1 MNTKWNAHGQLFF
14 LLVVLS
20 LLISSCA
27 KATTTP
33 ENITQPPPTSVP
45 VQPTTPPTSTTAPVQ
60 PTLPPPPTTAP
71 TTASAEVKGDI
82 NVVTWAGYDG
92 TDFTDPFNAKY
103 PDATLIF
110 TLITTEDEIFT
121 KLQAG
126 FPADVI
132 LPTSVK
138 LYVDNN
144 LVQPIDTSRIEA
156 WNSIPDPLKNKG
168 LINGKYY
175 MVPFDWSY
183 CSILV
188 RTDKVKTM
196 PTSWADLWNPE
207 YKGHVAIYD
216 GGDAAVVYTSL
227 AFGYDPY
234 NLTDE
239 QFQAV
244 KQKLIELKPNLL
256 MYWSDP
262 YAMQQSVTD
271 GDLWVVGGAWVEAY
285 IALKQAGIPVD
296 YINPKEGRT
305 AWVGGHM
312 IPTNAKNVDGAYAY
326 INSVT
331 SPDVQKVLGTW
342 GFGMGNFDTIP
353 LLDPTIVKLMSLD
366 DITMLDRTFVF
377 KDVSVAELQKE
388 NNMWSEVK
396 SAP

>member
-1 MNTKWNAHGQLFF
+1 MKAKWNSLRSLLF

-20 LLISSCA
+20 LLIPSCS
-27 KATTTP
+27 KATTTS
-33 ENITQPPPTSVP
+33 EII
-45 VQPTTPPTSTTAPVQ
+45 TPPTSTTAPVQ
-60 PTLPPPPTTAP
+60 PTSPPTPTKEPILPTSPPIPTTA
-71 TTASAEVKGDI
+71 AAGVSGDV

-92 TDFTDPFNAKY
+92 PDFTDPFYANY

-110 TLITTEDEIFT
+110 SLITSEDEIFT
-121 KLQAG
+121 KLQTG

-132 LPTSVK
+132 LPTAVK
-138 LYVDNN
+138 LFVDNN

-156 WNSIPDPLKNKG
+156 WSSIPDRLKDKG
-168 LINGKYY
+168 LIDGKYY

-188 RTDKVKTM
+188 RTDKVTTM

-262 YAMQQSVTD
+262 YAMQQSVSD

-285 IALKQAGIPVD
+285 IALSQAGVPVA
-296 YINPKEGRT
+296 YIEPKEGRT

-312 IPTNAKNVDGAYAY
+312 IPTNATNVDGAYAY
-326 INSVT
+326 INNMT
-331 SPDVQKVLGTW
+331 SPKVQTILGTW

-353 LLDPTIVKLMSLD
+353 LIDPKIVKLMNLD
-366 DITMLDRTFVF
+366 DLSMLDRTFVF
-377 KDVSVAELQKE
+377 QDVSIGTLQEE
-388 NNMWSEVK
+388 NTMWSEVK